1 MFITVPNIC
10 EWVLL
15 LFRWYNIR
23 RRINK
28 KVLLRCFFSEVM
40 YTIYGTMYSRMHEVK
55 LWKTAFKNLKGYGL
69 LQADHTLQVFS
80 RLKKTIL
87 FQISYLFKGCL
98 PQILLGLFLN
108 TLPLFLCP
116 LSLFSYSYSFFTLS
130 SFSPCTLS
138 CLSKL
143 PWDWHFNLKVSRA
156 SCCSSKHSS
165 GSTVCFNHTAI
176 HKLNI

>member
-23 RRINK
+23 RRIHK

-55 LWKTAFKNLKGYGL
+55 LWKTAFKYLKGYGL

-80 RLKKTIL
+80 KLKKTIL

-108 TLPLFLCP
+108 TLPKIYHKIRSTNLSITRLRKMFCLLF
-116 LSLFSYSYSFFTLS
+116 T
-130 SFSPCTLS
+130 
-138 CLSKL
+138 SKGL
-143 PWDWHFNLKVSRA
+143 YGDV
-156 SCCSSKHSS
+156 SKHIQFY
-165 GSTVCFNHTAI
+165 VLFM
-176 HKLNI
+176 